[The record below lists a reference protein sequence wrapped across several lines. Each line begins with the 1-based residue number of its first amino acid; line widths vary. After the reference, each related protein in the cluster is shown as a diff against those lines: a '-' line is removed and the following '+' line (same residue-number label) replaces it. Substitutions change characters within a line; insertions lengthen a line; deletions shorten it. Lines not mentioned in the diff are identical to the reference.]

1 MEVKIQPAGVCLC
14 LPYRACARADVL
26 QVTHEQ
32 VRRLV
37 AGAVAR
43 VSGGGRAQE
52 DSTFTLWKSVGSVC
66 LKPTRVLP
74 EGDCFRG
81 IAATKGWWEEDLET
95 RWFD

>member
-43 VSGGGRAQE
+43 VSGGGPYR
-52 DSTFTLWKSVGSVC
+52 L
-66 LKPTRVLP
+66 L
-74 EGDCFRG
+74 
-81 IAATKGWWEEDLET
+81 
-95 RWFD
+95 